1 MTLDEAIENAR
12 KVTNS
17 CRKPLMAFETMNS
30 IVKDNYREEN
40 EQLAQWLEE
49 LKEYKELE
57 EKLCVIFAGDCNL
70 SDVVENLERQIT
82 EPNKDHPVNARILTY
97 EDAEK
102 WNEYRELEE
111 QGRLLK
117 LPCKIGDA
125 VYFIKNNGNA
135 CFTCEH
141 LDRNYHKFDWC
152 KNETITENGQKYINN
167 PQYHKTPLC
176 SKQFYE
182 IRKIYMQSVPHILD
196 YKKEFGNT
204 IFLSKKEAEAKLK
217 EMEKIPE

>member
-17 CRKPLMAFETMNS
+17 CRKPLMAFKTMNS

-57 EKLCVIFAGDCNL
+57 EKLCVMFAGDCRL

-82 EPNKDHPVNARILTY
+82 EPDKDHPVNARILTY

-102 WNEYRELEE
+102 WNEYLELEE
-111 QGRLLK
+111 QGRLVK
-117 LPCKIGDA
+117 LPCKIGAEVYNTTWWDDVQEKVA
-125 VYFIKNNGNA
+125 VKGKTYYRTVRKHKVTKSTFSYFDIG
-135 CFTCEH
+135 
-141 LDRNYHKFDWC
+141 
-152 KNETITENGQKYINN
+152 
-167 PQYHKTPLC
+167 
-176 SKQFYE
+176 
-182 IRKIYMQSVPHILD
+182 
-196 YKKEFGNT
+196 EFGKT
-204 IFLSKKEAEAKLK
+204 IFLTKEEAEAKL
-217 EMEKIPE
+217 EELRGSND

>member
-1 MTLDEAIENAR
+1 MGECVKEITLDEAIENAR
-12 KVTNS
+12 KVANS
-17 CRKPLMAFETMNS
+17 CHQPLMAFETMNS
-30 IVKDNYREEN
+30 IVKDNYREKN

-102 WNEYRELEE
+102 WNEYLELEE

-117 LPCKIGDA
+117 LPCKIGDTLWW
-125 VYFIKNNGNA
+125 VSDEDGNDMLCA
-135 CFTCEH
+135 RKCEESIS
-141 LDRNYHKFDWC
+141 LVGIDRDGD
-152 KNETITENGQKYINN
+152 IVV
-167 PQYHKTPLC
+167 
-176 SKQFYE
+176 
-182 IRKIYMQSVPHILD
+182 SVGDPVN
-196 YKKEFGNT
+196 NT
-204 IFLSKKEAEAKLK
+204 IDKLGSRWACLTKEEAEAKLK